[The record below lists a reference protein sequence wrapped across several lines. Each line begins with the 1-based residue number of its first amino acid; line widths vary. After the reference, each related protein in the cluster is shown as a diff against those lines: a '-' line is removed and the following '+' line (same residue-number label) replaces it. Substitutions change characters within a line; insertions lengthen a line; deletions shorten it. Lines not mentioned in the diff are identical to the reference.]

1 MHEIEVKMRPGANPI
16 EEYKQTKGGDPL
28 RIREDL
34 PRLTTQGW
42 EALSAPD
49 KELLKWVGV
58 FFRKPTPGKFMMR
71 IRMPN
76 GFATSRQLATISD
89 LSARLGNGSVDI
101 TTRQQIELRGYGIE
115 SIPEIFERLRGVD
128 LSTLQTG
135 QDNVR
140 NINGCPLAGVNP
152 NELLDAS
159 PILFDLDRTF
169 VGDQG
174 NAEFANLPRKMNV
187 VVTGC
192 VENCTHSE
200 SQDIALVPAT
210 KFIHGT
216 LYSGFHVLVGGKMG
230 SGGFTIASN
239 LGWFIEPDQA
249 RDVVVQI
256 VKLFRDEGERG
267 PRTKCRLAF
276 LLEAWG
282 LDRFRE
288 ELVKRLGWEPLPEG
302 KDARSE
308 GHNDHFGVHQQK
320 QPGLYS
326 VGLRVN
332 VGRIRHE
339 SLRELGRLADVYG
352 NGAVRLTTGQ
362 DAILINIAE
371 HQLDALLDEPL
382 LRELPPEPSRFF
394 RGMVACT
401 GTDFCNIAQ
410 IDTKGWAMQISTAL
424 EKQLGPD
431 GKPLTIHWSGCP
443 AGCGNH
449 LAADIGLRGMKVNV
463 EGKSI
468 EAVAVYV
475 GGKTG
480 PQARAGTQIMDLVP
494 CDEALPDVLANV
506 VKHLPLFKRVQAQPT
521 VRDRIL
527 MVPADMQE
535 EDLETEEIE
544 RPAAVSLSELK
555 ENAPVPKLTV
565 ANVPSKK
572 ALQVKVCTV
581 NDLKAGAAYP
591 TAVQGKSLAL
601 FLHGDGRIFAIDA
614 VCPHA
619 AGPLEEGKMDNCEV
633 ICPLHDYRF
642 DLATGRCSTDP
653 EFAVKTYP
661 VVVEENQVWV
671 EIHA

>member
-1 MHEIEVKMRPGANPI
+1 MNVEVKMRPGTNPI
-16 EEYKQTKGGDPL
+16 EEYKQTKQGDPL

-42 EALSAPD
+42 QALSPAE
-49 KELLKWVGV
+49 KELLKWIGV

-76 GFATSRQLATISD
+76 GFATSKQLAAIADVS
-89 LSARLGNGSVDI
+89 SRLGNGTLDI
-101 TTRQQIELRGYGIE
+101 TTRQQIELRGYCIE
-115 SIPEIFERLRGVD
+115 SVPEIFERLRGVD

-159 PILFDLDRTF
+159 CLVFGLDRAI
-169 VGDQG
+169 VGSCG
-174 NAEFANLPRKMNV
+174 NPEFANLPRKINI

-210 KFIHGT
+210 KFLHGT

-239 LGWFIEPDQA
+239 LGWFIERDQA
-249 RDVVVQI
+249 QDVVLNI

-267 PRTKCRLAF
+267 SRTKCRLAF
-276 LLEAWG
+276 LLEDWG
-282 LDRFRE
+282 LDRFRR
-288 ELVKRLGWEPLPEG
+288 ELVKRLGWQPLSEG

-308 GHNDHFGVHQQK
+308 GHNDHFGVHQQR

-332 VGRIRHE
+332 VGRLRHE
-339 SLRELGRLADVYG
+339 SLRELARLADVYG
-352 NGAVRLTTGQ
+352 DGAVRFTTGQ
-362 DAILINIAE
+362 DAILINIPE
-371 HQLDALLDEPL
+371 HHLDGLLVEPL
-382 LRELPPEPSRFF
+382 LQELSPEPSRFF
-394 RGMVACT
+394 RGMVSCT
-401 GTDFCNIAQ
+401 GTDYCGLAQ
-410 IDTKGWAMQISTAL
+410 IDTKSRAMEISTAL
-424 EKQLGPD
+424 DKRLGPD
-431 GKPLTIHWSGCP
+431 GKPITIHWSGCP

-463 EGKSI
+463 DGRSI
-468 EAVAVYV
+468 EAVAIYV
-475 GGKTG
+475 GGRTG

-506 VKHLPLFKRVQAQPT
+506 VKHLPLFKQVQARPT

-527 MVPADMQE
+527 MVPAEMQE
-535 EDLETEEIE
+535 EDFETEEIQK
-544 RPAAVSLSELK
+544 PPVVSLSELK
-555 ENAPVPKLTV
+555 QGSPIPKRTV

-572 ALQVKVCTV
+572 AVQIKLCSV
-581 NDLKAGAAYP
+581 NDLKAGIGYP
-591 TAVQGKSLAL
+591 TVVQGKSLAL
-601 FLHGDGRIFAIDA
+601 FLHGDGRIFAIDS

-619 AGPLEEGKMDNCEV
+619 GGPLEEGKMDKCEV

-653 EFAVKTYP
+653 ESVVKTYP
-661 VVVEENQVWV
+661 VMIEENQVWV
-671 EIHA
+671 EIHT